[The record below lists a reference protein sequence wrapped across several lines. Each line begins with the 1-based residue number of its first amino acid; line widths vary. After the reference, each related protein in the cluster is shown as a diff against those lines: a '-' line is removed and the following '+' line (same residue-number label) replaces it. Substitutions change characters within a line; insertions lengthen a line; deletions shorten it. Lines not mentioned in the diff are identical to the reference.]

1 MKKKFLFNIQ
11 LFADEKGKSDG
22 ENPPKETSSETQE
35 QSPYNDL
42 IKGYQDREK
51 NMQEEIVKLKQ
62 QVKDY
67 SDFLKS
73 TPLKTE
79 EPKKSSDELISNLI
93 KGGRYNG

>member
-11 LFADEKGKSDG
+11 LFADEKKESNS
-22 ENPPKETSSETQE
+22 ENPPQETNSDAQE